1 MKYIAVIIVAVAALW
16 FYELPACA
24 MPVQVDT
31 LLHGRVAWGAWRL
44 PPPEAASPVF
54 GAAAFVAVSILK
66 QIYSRF
72 RKLFDIAGSVIAL
85 SFLFP
90 VTVVAALLVFLDS
103 PGPVFFMQTRIGLN
117 RRNTRPHGG
126 IENDRRTR
134 GNAGIPFRVLKF
146 RTMRVDAEAGTG
158 PVWASSNDSRV
169 TRIGRLLRKSRI
181 DEVPQFINV
190 LRGEMSIVGPRP
202 ERPVFIKVLNENVRG
217 YARRLEIK
225 PGITGLAQVR
235 YRYAATV
242 SDARRKLKYDLLYL
256 RKVSFVVDF
265 WILIATFGTVLFARG
280 AR

>member
-1 MKYIAVIIVAVAALW
+1 MKYIAIIAVAVAALC
-16 FYELPACA
+16 FCELPACA
-24 MPVQVDT
+24 MPVQVDM
-31 LLHGRVAWGAWRL
+31 LLHGRIAWGAWRL

-54 GAAAFVAVSILK
+54 GAAAFIAVSILK

-72 RKLFDIAGSVIAL
+72 RKLFDVIGAVIAL
-85 SFLFP
+85 SLLFP
-90 VTVVAALLVFLDS
+90 VILIAAGLVLLDS
-103 PGPVFFMQTRIGLN
+103 PGPVFFMQTRVGIN
-117 RRNTRPHGG
+117 RRNSMFKT
-126 IENDRRTR
+126 ENNRRR
-134 GNAGIPFRVLKF
+134 RENAGVPFRVLKF
-146 RTMRVDAEAGTG
+146 RTMRVNAEAGTG
-158 PVWASSNDSRV
+158 PVWASRNDSRV

-181 DEVPQFINV
+181 DEIPQFVNV

-242 SDARRKLKYDLLYL
+242 ADARRKLKYDLLYL
-256 RKVSFVVDF
+256 KKVSFVVDF